1 MPNLEDA
8 LRLIL
13 EIKHSWLDII
23 NNPATDI
30 NNTDE
35 VKKDIEILDLV
46 IGVIVSTKK
55 SEESK
60 EGDRL
65 DKLIDHLYENHGGY
79 SLHALSNILVCLNVI
94 EEHCRYLGFYNEM
107 GKCNELQ
114 HKILG

>member
-8 LRLIL
+8 LKLIL
-13 EIKHSWLDII
+13 EIKLSWLDAI
-23 NNPATDI
+23 NDPGTDI
-30 NNTDE
+30 IGI
-35 VKKDIEILDLV
+35 KKDIEILDLV
-46 IGVIVSTKK
+46 TDIIVSTKE

-60 EGDRL
+60 GDRL
-65 DKLIDHLYENHGGY
+65 DKLIDHLYEDNGGY

-94 EEHCRYLGFYNEM
+94 EEHCKYLGFYNEM